1 MGSLFES
8 LLLRLASAEGVRPKL
23 NTGNRVAQVV
33 DCPPSMAARIL
44 DGKALAAAVRAS
56 VRQTVARLA
65 ARGVRPGLAV
75 ILAGD
80 NAASAVYVRNKARAC
95 EETGVRSEVH
105 RYGADVTERALLDRI
120 AALNADPG
128 VHGILVQLPLPGRI
142 DARRVLEAV
151 APAKDIDGFHFEN
164 LGALVAGQPKLVPC
178 TPAGVMR
185 LIEHAGVALAGRHAV
200 VIGRSSIVGK
210 PLALLLLQKDATVT
224 ICHSKTME
232 LQKLTREADV
242 LVAAVGRP
250 KLVTAA
256 MVKPGACVI
265 DVGINRLADGTLA
278 GDVDFD
284 AVKNVAGWIT
294 PVPGGVG
301 PMTIALLLENCVRA
315 ASI

>member
-1 MGSLFES
+1 
-8 LLLRLASAEGVRPKL
+8 
-23 NTGNRVAQVV
+23 
-33 DCPPSMAARIL
+33 MAARIL

-56 VRQTVARLA
+56 VKETVARLA

-80 NAASAVYVRNKARAC
+80 NPASAVYVRNKARAC

-142 DARRVLEAV
+142 NARRVLEAV

-178 TPAGVMR
+178 TPAAVMR
-185 LIEHAGVALAGRHAV
+185 LIEHAGVTLAGRHAV
-200 VIGRSSIVGK
+200 VIGRSSIVGR
-210 PLALLLLQKDATVT
+210 PLALLLLQNDATVT

-232 LQKLTREADV
+232 LHKLTREADV

-315 ASI
+315 AST

>member
-1 MGSLFES
+1 
-8 LLLRLASAEGVRPKL
+8 
-23 NTGNRVAQVV
+23 
-33 DCPPSMAARIL
+33 MAARIL

-56 VRQTVARLA
+56 VKETVARLA
-65 ARGVRPGLAV
+65 ARGVRPRLAV

-80 NAASAVYVRNKARAC
+80 DPASAVYVRNKARAC

-128 VHGILVQLPLPGRI
+128 VHGILVQLPLPDRTN
-142 DARRVLEAV
+142 ARRVLEAV

-178 TPAGVMR
+178 TPAGVLR